1 MKITKIQLKT
11 ILYERLQEYAPVRQG
26 GRAVGK
32 RGTNMYS
39 PYPGNL
45 KNNGIYM
52 TNRGVVLDYDRV
64 GYIGYANIRSHKPG
78 YIEKGINAFLGWCI
92 AHGGR
97 ISYQ

>member
-1 MKITKIQLKT
+1 MKITKIQLQVE
-11 ILYERLQEYAPVRQG
+11 LYTELQHEAPVRQG

-52 TNRGVVLDYDRV
+52 TKRGVVLDYDKV
-64 GYIGYANIRSHKPG
+64 GYIGYANIRSRKPG
-78 YIEKGINAFLGWCI
+78 YIEKGVNRFLRWCV
-92 AHGGR
+92 AHGGEV
-97 ISYQ
+97 SYQ